1 MGMTIEELVRRDEEK
16 MTPENAEDFRM
27 VWAKELK
34 KMPKNSEIWPA
45 LTDPDLISL
54 FKTRS
59 VRTESGVAPFAVMMK
74 PHYCPGNCIYCPLE
88 EGMPKSYLSDEPA
101 AQRAKQLN
109 FDPKLQVEMRLKQ
122 LEATGHITDKIDL
135 IVIGGTFSAYPDEY
149 KKEFFKGMYDGINGV
164 VSKNLEEAITYN
176 ETAKQRIVGISVET
190 RPDWVK
196 EEEIKLWRK
205 MGVTKVQLGVQAFDE
220 KILKKIERGHSLE
233 AVAEATRRCRN
244 AGLKICYHFM
254 PNLPGSNPE
263 KDIEM
268 AKAMFEDSRF
278 GPDYIKVYP
287 VMVIPG
293 TELHKMWERGE
304 YVSYGDDD
312 LRKVL
317 KAVKMLTPKW
327 CRIDRLVRDIS
338 KKWVSSGSLATN
350 MRQMLQE
357 ELKTQK
363 NKNSKNQNNVGC
375 KCIRCREVRGG
386 VYDAQVELLIDERE
400 SLGGKELFL
409 SFESKENLFSMLRL
423 RLPNRGENLPA
434 VRQEC
439 LFNEL
444 ESAAIVREV
453 HTYGQVKELSSLR
466 VADPGYP
473 PGRAKGDAAISESG
487 IASVQSTEIRNDGV
501 RDDKTQ
507 HHGLGKRL
515 LVKAEEMAL
524 ERGYRKMA
532 IISAVGTREYY
543 RKLGYE
549 LVGEY
554 MVKDLA

>member
-1 MGMTIEELVRRDEEK
+1 

-34 KMPKNSEIWPA
+34 KMPKNSEIWPF
-45 LTDPDLISL
+45 LTDPDLISI

-74 PHYCPGNCIYCPLE
+74 AHFCPGNCVYCPLE

-109 FDPKLQVEMRLKQ
+109 FDSKLQVEMRLKQ

-135 IVIGGTFSAYPDEY
+135 IVIGGTFSAYPDDY

-164 VSKNLEEAITYN
+164 VSESLEEAITYN

-190 RPDWVK
+190 RPDWVT

-220 KILKKIERGHSLE
+220 KILKKIERGHSLD
-233 AVAEATRRCRN
+233 AVAEATRACRN

-268 AKAMFEDSRF
+268 ARTMFEDIRF

-287 VMVIPG
+287 AMVIPG
-293 TELHKMWERGE
+293 TELQKMWERGE
-304 YVSYGDDD
+304 YVSYGDEE
-312 LRKVL
+312 LRRVL
-317 KAVKMLTPKW
+317 KAVKALTPKW

-350 MRQMLQE
+350 MRQLIQE
-357 ELKTQK
+357 DLKK
-363 NKNSKNQNNVGC
+363 EGIFC

-386 VYDAQVELLIDERE
+386 IYDAKVELLVDERE

-409 SFESKENLFSMLRL
+409 SFESKENPATAGKLFSMLRL
-423 RLPNRGENLPA
+423 RLPDRGEK
-434 VRQEC
+434 V
-439 LFNEL
+439 LFKEL
-444 ESAAIVREV
+444 ENSAIVREV
-453 HTYGQVKELSSLR
+453 HTYGQVR
-466 VADPGYP
+466 
-473 PGRAKGDAAISESG
+473 
-487 IASVQSTEIRNDGV
+487 EIE
-501 RDDKTQ
+501 KTQ
-507 HHGLGKRL
+507 KLENPKTQNDEFSQHRGLGKRL
-515 LVKAEEMAL
+515 LVKAEEIAID
-524 ERGYRKMA
+524 RGYKKMA

-554 MVKDLA
+554 MVKDLS